1 MNILDITY
9 AQDAYFDAE
18 ANDRNPGISIR
29 VDTGRQG
36 FDEILIQ
43 IRDCYLDDNDDLIQR
58 PECVWIWRPGQT
70 LVWKTV
76 TSEEE
81 AACLIQRVLEHRL

>member
-9 AQDAYFDAE
+9 SEDGYRDSKG
-18 ANDRNPGISIR
+18 NDRHPGISIR

-43 IRDCYLDDNDDLIQR
+43 IRDYYFDENDDMIQR
-58 PECVWIWRPGQT
+58 PECVWIWQPEQT

>member
-9 AQDAYFDAE
+9 SEDTYLDAE
-18 ANDRNPGISIR
+18 GNTRNPGVSIR
-29 VDTGRQG
+29 VNMGGQG

-43 IRDCYLDDNDDLIQR
+43 IRDYYFDDNDDMIRR
-58 PECVWIWRPGQT
+58 PECIWIWKPGQT
-70 LVWKTV
+70 LVWKTGV
-76 TSEEE
+76 SEEE